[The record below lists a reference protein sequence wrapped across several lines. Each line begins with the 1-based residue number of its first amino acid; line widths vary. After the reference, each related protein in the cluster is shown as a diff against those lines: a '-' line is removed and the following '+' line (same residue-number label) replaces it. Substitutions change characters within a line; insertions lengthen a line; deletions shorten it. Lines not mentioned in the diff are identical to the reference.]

1 MASSYIDPS
10 ARVSEERSRGAY
22 AGWTN
27 RSGSGGGG
35 PSGSSGRDVDPD
47 EEGESSGRQ
56 IVSGG
61 ARERADRGG
70 GGGGGGGGADGFFV
84 PNEDLGEGSVR
95 MVCAPADADVMDLSD
110 GGGRCFACNFVKK
123 KDNPEDPFNDGE
135 MRDAYADMMRLQQD
149 NYGKMSTPELV
160 NLIHDFYE
168 REIRPMGYEAW
179 TKTSIARHILFHQND
194 EDVMMQETTDILYAQ
209 LQSIRSR
216 TWCENTAEGTLEPHH
231 KNLNAML
238 SIVKTLDDHLTK
250 KKNRVK

>member
-10 ARVSEERSRGAY
+10 ARVSGERSRGAY

-27 RSGSGGGG
+27 RSGSGG
-35 PSGSSGRDVDPD
+35 PSGSVRED
-47 EEGESSGRQ
+47 EGESSGRRNG
-56 IVSGG
+56 S
-61 ARERADRGG
+61 RENGTGDRGRE
-70 GGGGGGGGADGFFV
+70 GAEEFFV
-84 PNEDLGEGSVR
+84 PNDELGEGTVR
-95 MVCAPADADVMDLSD
+95 MVRAPADADVIDLSHH
-110 GGGRCFACNFVKK
+110 GGKCFACNFVKK
-123 KDNPEDPFNDGE
+123 KDNPDDPFNDGE

-149 NYGKMSTPELV
+149 NYGKMSTTELV

-168 REIRPMGYEAW
+168 KEIRPMGYDEW

-194 EDVMMQETTDILYAQ
+194 EDVMMQETTDMLYAQ

-216 TWCENTAEGTLEPHH
+216 TWCENTTEGTLEPHH
-231 KNLNAML
+231 KNINAMI

>member
-27 RSGSGGGG
+27 RSGSGA
-35 PSGSSGRDVDPD
+35 PSLISGRNAAE

-56 IVSGG
+56 MAQEGQENMQG
-61 ARERADRGG
+61 ERQTRGREGQEE
-70 GGGGGGGGADGFFV
+70 FFV
-84 PNEDLGEGSVR
+84 PNDELGEGTVR
-95 MVCAPADADVMDLSD
+95 MVCAPADAEVMDLSES
-110 GGGRCFACNFVKK
+110 GGRCFACNFVKK
-123 KDNPEDPFNDGE
+123 KDNPDDPFNDGE
-135 MRDAYADMMRLQQD
+135 MRDAYADMMQLQQD
-149 NYGKMSTPELV
+149 NYGKISTTELV

-168 REIRPMGYEAW
+168 REIRTMGYGVW

-194 EDVMMQETTDILYAQ
+194 EDVMMQETTDMLYAQ

-231 KNLNAML
+231 KNLNTML